1 MREKDNKLRQE
12 IQGSTFKF
20 EVWKNNMLLQF
31 KMFRYL
37 FLMFVGFYIVLVLFA
52 TFIFP
57 KQGELYFALLIQG
70 KGNKEIL
77 DHFLKMSLYSL
88 SIFILLPLL
97 YWHFSQSGKE
107 LMREKLKRGSN
118 IVNEKE
124 YNEMLKEESY
134 LKVGNIKMPVSAEN
148 KHVFIVGRPGSGKTL
163 IIRRVINDLRKRG
176 DKMVIY
182 DFKGDFICK
191 FYDSQRDY
199 ILNPVDKR
207 CVRWTIFND
216 IHTFADLE
224 TVCASIIPTEAVK
237 EPFWPLSARD
247 VLYDI
252 LLYVYYRGKTNKD
265 VWDIASLSP
274 NDLYTTLD
282 TEKRCRRFKKYLE
295 NPSENKT
302 ALSILAT
309 LQQYV
314 KIFEYL
320 SYIDGDFS
328 VKKWMEEDGDSIL
341 FITSYAE
348 LRTTLQPFVSLAIDL
363 MSAKLLS
370 LPDNLKRRR
379 FFILDEFGTM
389 QPLTQIVDILTNSR
403 SKGGSVWIGIQDL
416 GQIEKA
422 YGKEHRATIVNAC
435 ANMVVLGVSD
445 PETAEFLSKKAGE
458 KEVEYAD
465 PSLSIGTVDIRDSFS
480 LHLRDKQEKV
490 ILPSEFLSLE
500 DRKGFVKFAGY
511 PFVRIEVPIE
521 VYKDVIPALELANYM
536 RLEKEE
542 EKKEEKEDENELM
555 MKIIEN
561 YRKLLELEEI
571 EKENLRFARQMVR
584 KQGWLKYMNNETI
597 ENHEK
602 VLNYK

>member
-1 MREKDNKLRQE
+1 MREKSNKLREE

-37 FLMFVGFYIVLVLFA
+37 FFMFLGFYLLLVFFA

-57 KQGELYFALLIQG
+57 EQGKIYFALLMQG

-77 DHFLKMSLYSL
+77 DHFLRMALYSL
-88 SIFILLPLL
+88 SIFILLPLV

-107 LMREKLKRGSN
+107 MMEEKLKRGAS
-118 IVNEKE
+118 VVDKEEYEKII
-124 YNEMLKEESY
+124 KEESY
-134 LKVGNIKMPVSAEN
+134 LTIGNLKMPVSAEN
-148 KHVFIVGRPGSGKTL
+148 KHIFIVGRPGSGKTL

-176 DKMVIY
+176 DKMIIY

-191 FYDSQRDY
+191 FYDPQRDY

-207 CVRWTIFND
+207 CVKWTIFND

-224 TVCASIIPTEAVK
+224 TVCASIVPTEGVK

-265 VWDIASLSP
+265 VWEIASLSP
-274 NDLYTTLD
+274 NDLYLTLD

-314 KIFEYL
+314 KTFEYL
-320 SYIDGDFS
+320 SYVDGDFS
-328 VKKWMEEDGDSIL
+328 VKKWMEEEGDSIL

-348 LRTTLQPFVSLAIDL
+348 LRTTLQPVVSLAVDL
-363 MSAKLLS
+363 MAAKLLS
-370 LPDNLKRRR
+370 MTDNLKRRR

-389 QPLTQIVDILTNSR
+389 QPLTQIVDLLTNSR

-435 ANMVVLGVSD
+435 ANMVILGVSD

-511 PFVRIEVPIE
+511 PFVRVDVPIE
-521 VYKDVIPALELANYM
+521 VYKDVIPALDLADYM
-536 RLEKEE
+536 RLEKED
-542 EKKEEKEDENELM
+542 EKREEKEDENELM
-555 MKIIEN
+555 IKIIEN

-584 KQGWLKYMNNETI
+584 KQGWLKYMNENAFEEMI
-597 ENHEK
+597 EK
-602 VLNYK
+602 L